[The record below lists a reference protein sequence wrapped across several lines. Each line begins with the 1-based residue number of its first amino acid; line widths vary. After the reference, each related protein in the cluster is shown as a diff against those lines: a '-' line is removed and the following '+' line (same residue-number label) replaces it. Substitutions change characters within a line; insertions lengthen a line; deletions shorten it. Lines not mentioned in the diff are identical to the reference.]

1 MKKDGRFLCL
11 LFSVILLG
19 ASIFCFFQKKV
30 SYVCSGFYLLYIA
43 IILFLLLFERHEK
56 VNKALEIL
64 IIPFGWVYWLSK
76 IKLFRLVYTS
86 IIVVTL
92 SLAVVVII
100 GSLILN
106 SDCICA
112 PHKLVFTY
120 GLIVLF
126 SILIT
131 SPFVERFINTHK
143 VEPMEDYKIRYGRIV
158 FYVCYLITI
167 VLNVGGN
174 YLIGGIWY
182 SDIFPKIVIPAF
194 LSYVI
199 IDRIQSNIVVSIR

>member
-1 MKKDGRFLCL
+1 MKNNNRILF
-11 LFSVILLG
+11 LFSVILPVL
-19 ASIFCFFQKKV
+19 SIFCFSQKKV
-30 SYVCSGFYLLYIA
+30 GYFFSGCYLLYIA
-43 IILFLLLFERHEK
+43 IILFLLLFETNQK
-56 VNKALEIL
+56 VKKVLNVL
-64 IIPFGWVYWLSK
+64 ISPFSWVYRLSQN
-76 IKLFRLVYTS
+76 KLFRLVYTS

-199 IDRIQSNIVVSIR
+199 IDRIQSNIVSIR